1 MWIHTYIITYL
12 EHISMVIAAATTT
25 SPTGDDDDDDDDDGR
40 MRPPPPPRPTLRVIV
55 LTREAHR
62 AGSWVTDLV
71 RALRSRLSSSSP
83 SSSSSSSSASASAAA
98 VVEVGVVSV
107 ERSDECDALLLPPS
121 GRPHCDLLVNRVSD
135 ASPPATVKKT
145 SAILALFDLHSVPVI
160 NGSRAFAI
168 GTSKWL
174 HHQVLEAAGCDV
186 PRSAAVSR
194 LDGGDA
200 VRFREAVAVAARNLL
215 GGGCAWPL
223 LWKPNGGGF
232 GEGISAAASMEEL
245 RLRAD
250 AECSPSFSAAD
261 DGVVVIQECLAPRDG
276 AIYRVW
282 FARGRILAAVSVVR
296 PPATFRGGCA
306 GGGSSSCPHPP
317 GEYRRS
323 AVPAPAAVV
332 ATAWD
337 PPADV
342 RERVLRAAEISGA
355 DCGSLEL
362 LYDTAAG
369 GRAYYFDLNMLST
382 LPNAD
387 RTRDPENL
395 WRDGRDFYAELAD
408 CILERLPRGK

>member
-1 MWIHTYIITYL
+1 
-12 EHISMVIAAATTT
+12 MVIAAATTT
-25 SPTGDDDDDDDDDGR
+25 SPIDDDDDDDGER
-40 MRPPPPPRPTLRVIV
+40 MQSPPPPRPTLRVIV

-62 AGSWVTDLV
+62 GGSWVTDLV
-71 RALRSRLSSSSP
+71 SALRSRLSSPSP
-83 SSSSSSSSASASAAA
+83 SSSSLAASASASAAA
-98 VVEVGVVSV
+98 VAEVEVVSV
-107 ERSDECDALLLPPS
+107 DRADECDALLLPSS

-145 SAILALFDLHSVPVI
+145 SAILALLDLHSVPVI

-186 PRSAAVSR
+186 PRSAAASR
-194 LDGGDA
+194 LDGGGDTM
-200 VRFREAVAVAARNLL
+200 RFREAVAGAARDLL

-232 GEGISAAASMEEL
+232 GEGISAVASMEEL

-250 AECSPSFSAAD
+250 AECSPASSAADDD

-282 FARGRILAAVSVVR
+282 FARGRILAAVSVVM

-306 GGGSSSCPHPP
+306 GGGVPSCPRPP
-317 GEYRRS
+317 GGDRRS

-355 DCGSLEL
+355 DCGSVEL
-362 LYDTAAG
+362 LYDAAAG

-382 LPNAD
+382 LPDAD